1 MKNESIYI
9 NTFNMLNS
17 HSLPEKLSFDIFS
30 QQSDRDKSIFKRSL
44 NDGYIFKGLVGHGV
58 QSWCWRIIWETSQC
72 GVALDIP
79 IRGIYSDIDTTD
91 NMPAQDIGE
100 LFVNSCSSAMESEF
114 YFQNQKANIYI
125 IMDADEFKFKIVNTR
140 DNKTIYEGS
149 VLAELLDIL
158 ESSNK
163 KQIHG
168 KNI

>member
-1 MKNESIYI
+1 
-9 NTFNMLNS
+9 
-17 HSLPEKLSFDIFS
+17 
-30 QQSDRDKSIFKRSL
+30 
-44 NDGYIFKGLVGHGV
+44 
-58 QSWCWRIIWETSQC
+58 
-72 GVALDIP
+72 
-79 IRGIYSDIDTTD
+79 
-91 NMPAQDIGE
+91 MPAQDIGE
-100 LFVNSCSSAMESEF
+100 LFVNACSSAMESEF

-125 IMDADEFKFKIVNTR
+125 IMDADEFKFKIANTR